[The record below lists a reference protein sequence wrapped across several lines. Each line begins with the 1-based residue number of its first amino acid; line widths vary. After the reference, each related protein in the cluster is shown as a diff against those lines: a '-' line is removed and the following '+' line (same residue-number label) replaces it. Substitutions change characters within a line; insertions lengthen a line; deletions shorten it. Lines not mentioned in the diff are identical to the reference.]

1 MIVFRADLLKHYE
14 FRNELVTLPQHIVL
28 ERTRYAVQRCNTGQ
42 EIPAVR
48 NINLSVAVKYIIR
61 A

>member
-48 NINLSVAVKYIIR
+48 NINLSVAVK
-61 A
+61 